1 MLEVSR
7 RRAQTTKLFFTSE
20 AALARGA
27 TSNVQK
33 TNSLY
38 LVVLAF
44 LMSCVSSQAQQVI
57 ANETPE
63 DMLSA
68 QIRSLGFV

>member
-1 MLEVSR
+1 MY
-7 RRAQTTKLFFTSE
+7 
-20 AALARGA
+20 
-27 TSNVQK
+27 K

-44 LMSCVSSQAQQVI
+44 LMSCVSSQAQQVT
-57 ANETPE
+57 ANEIPK

>member
-1 MLEVSR
+1 
-7 RRAQTTKLFFTSE
+7 
-20 AALARGA
+20 
-27 TSNVQK
+27 
-33 TNSLY
+33 

-44 LMSCVSSQAQQVI
+44 LMPCVSSQAQQVI

>member
-1 MLEVSR
+1 MY
-7 RRAQTTKLFFTSE
+7 Q
-20 AALARGA
+20 
-27 TSNVQK
+27 
-33 TNSLY
+33 TNSPY